1 MPYVA
6 TCLFAGLRPGEVE
19 RLDWPQVNLADKE
32 IRLEGQQTK
41 TGRPRVVTIHKTLAG
56 WLKAYQGKPFFP
68 SGWRKHFDA
77 IKAIAGLNGWTP
89 DILRHTA
96 ISHFLRL
103 TGSYG
108 RTAEEFGNSE
118 AIIKRHYQGRVS
130 TEETKRF
137 YSLKP
142 SKNAQQ

>member
-96 ISHFLRL
+96 IFAWSP
-103 TGSYG
+103 
-108 RTAEEFGNSE
+108 
-118 AIIKRHYQGRVS
+118 V
-130 TEETKRF
+130 
-137 YSLKP
+137 
-142 SKNAQQ
+142 